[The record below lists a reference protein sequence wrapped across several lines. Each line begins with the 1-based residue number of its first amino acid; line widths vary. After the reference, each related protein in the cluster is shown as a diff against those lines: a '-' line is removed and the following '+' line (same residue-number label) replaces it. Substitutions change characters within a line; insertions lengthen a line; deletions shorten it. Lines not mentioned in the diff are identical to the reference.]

1 MSDLIERQ
9 AAIDAAALSPAEWDW
24 TYVKDID
31 GRIRK
36 ALEKLPSAQS
46 EQKTGMWLIRK
57 WGGDA
62 KCSNCGYRFNDVYDT
77 EHHDRYCR
85 FCGSKML
92 GLGFRGETE

>member
-9 AAIDAAALSPAEWDW
+9 AAIDALDCINGAEE
-24 TYVKDID
+24 VL
-31 GRIRK
+31 K
-36 ALEKLPSAQS
+36 ALPPAKP

-77 EHHDRYCR
+77 ENHDRYCR